1 MHDVECILLSKE
13 IVQDEIGVEKEI
25 TKESPVPIIKNEVI
39 YAKEYYVANQSGYKP
54 TLRLKISALSYEGQS
69 ELKYMGT
76 VYTIIRATE
85 PYADEVALICE
96 RKIKNV

>member
-25 TKESPVPIIKNEVI
+25 TKESPVPIIKNEEI

-54 TLRLKISALSYEGQS
+54 TLRLKISALNYEGQQ
-69 ELKYMGT
+69 ELKYMGIIYT
-76 VYTIIRATE
+76 VIRATE
-85 PYADEVALICE
+85 PYADEVTLICE